1 MAIGKTKNN
10 KHKHAFSPFPLVG
23 AKVFTN
29 NQILH
34 DMKKNLNKYVWY
46 TILALMLIGFAVL
59 SVGFLLNSY
68 SAFAIGIFFLCF
80 SPWFAVALILS
91 DK

>member
-1 MAIGKTKNN
+1 
-10 KHKHAFSPFPLVG
+10 
-23 AKVFTN
+23 
-29 NQILH
+29 
-34 DMKKNLNKYVWY
+34 MKKNLSNFVWY
-46 TILALMLIGFAVL
+46 TILALMMIGFAVV

>member
-1 MAIGKTKNN
+1 
-10 KHKHAFSPFPLVG
+10 
-23 AKVFTN
+23 
-29 NQILH
+29 
-34 DMKKNLNKYVWY
+34 MKKNLNKYVWY
-46 TILALMLIGFAVL
+46 TILALILIGFAVL

-80 SPWFAVALILS
+80 SPWFAVALIL

>member
-1 MAIGKTKNN
+1 
-10 KHKHAFSPFPLVG
+10 
-23 AKVFTN
+23 
-29 NQILH
+29 
-34 DMKKNLNKYVWY
+34 MKKNLSKYVWY
-46 TILALMLIGFAVL
+46 TILALMLIGFTVA

-68 SAFAIGIFFLCF
+68 SAFAIGIYFLCF

>member
-1 MAIGKTKNN
+1 
-10 KHKHAFSPFPLVG
+10 
-23 AKVFTN
+23 
-29 NQILH
+29 
-34 DMKKNLNKYVWY
+34 MKKNLTNFVWY
-46 TILALMLIGFAVL
+46 TVLALMLIGFAVL

>member
-1 MAIGKTKNN
+1 
-10 KHKHAFSPFPLVG
+10 
-23 AKVFTN
+23 
-29 NQILH
+29 
-34 DMKKNLNKYVWY
+34 MKKNLSKYVWY

-59 SVGFLLNSY
+59 SVGFLLHSY
-68 SAFAIGIFFLCF
+68 SSFAIGVFFLCF

>member
-1 MAIGKTKNN
+1 
-10 KHKHAFSPFPLVG
+10 
-23 AKVFTN
+23 
-29 NQILH
+29 
-34 DMKKNLNKYVWY
+34 MKKNLSKYVWC
-46 TILALMLIGFAVL
+46 TILALMLIGFTVA

-68 SAFAIGIFFLCF
+68 SAFAIGIYFLCF

>member
-1 MAIGKTKNN
+1 
-10 KHKHAFSPFPLVG
+10 
-23 AKVFTN
+23 
-29 NQILH
+29 
-34 DMKKNLNKYVWY
+34 MKKNLNKYVWY

-80 SPWFAVALILS
+80 SPWFAAALILS

>member
-1 MAIGKTKNN
+1 
-10 KHKHAFSPFPLVG
+10 
-23 AKVFTN
+23 
-29 NQILH
+29 
-34 DMKKNLNKYVWY
+34 MKKNLNKYVWY

-80 SPWFAVALILS
+80 SPWVAVALIL

>member
-1 MAIGKTKNN
+1 
-10 KHKHAFSPFPLVG
+10 
-23 AKVFTN
+23 
-29 NQILH
+29 
-34 DMKKNLNKYVWY
+34 MKKNLNKYVWY

-68 SAFAIGIFFLCF
+68 SAFAIGFFFLCF